1 MIDVTAKSAGF
12 ILYSLLAQPKFTDF
26 NNLFIDKFSTEKFL
40 FSKTLPSVY
49 FIPYANFHAIT
60 ISNDLH
66 IINQQIMFRYTYYEQ

>member
-1 MIDVTAKSAGF
+1 MSIPIFESFYKLICITMVKYV
-12 ILYSLLAQPKFTDF
+12 I
-26 NNLFIDKFSTEKFL
+26 LFIIYKFSTEKFL